1 LKNFRLKR
9 NILFVVDQNRIA
21 AVNKETGSNLIIEYP
36 EAAVWS
42 VMVENHNASE
52 TKRMLMAV
60 LNKSE
65 SETGKFIDQCLKK
78 WKDADIME

>member
-1 LKNFRLKR
+1 MKNFRLKR

-21 AVNKETGSNLIIEYP
+21 TINKKTGSNLIIEYP

-42 VMVENHNASE
+42 VMVENHNASD
-52 TKRMLMAV
+52 TKLMLMAV

-65 SETGKFIDQCLKK
+65 SETGKFIDQCLNK
-78 WKDADIME
+78 WKDADIIE

>member
-1 LKNFRLKR
+1 MKNFRLKR

-21 AVNKETGSNLIIEYP
+21 TINKKTGSNLIIEYP

-42 VMVENHNASE
+42 VMVENHNASD
-52 TKRMLMAV
+52 TKLMLMAV

-65 SETGKFIDQCLKK
+65 YETGKFIDQCLNK
-78 WKDADIME
+78 WKDADIIE